1 MNKNIERRFVKLL
14 SGAILTSV
22 VATPLSISAMETNNS
37 VSTSF
42 NTRATKIGVVNTTA
56 LNVRSGAG
64 ASYAIIGCLS
74 EGGE

>member
-37 VSTSF
+37 VSTSP
-42 NTRATKIGVVNTTA
+42 NP
-56 LNVRSGAG
+56 L
-64 ASYAIIGCLS
+64 
-74 EGGE
+74 